1 MVNDQALDQL
11 AHGNYALT
19 AAADMDDGI
28 DDGIII
34 GSLIHAVILL
44 GDELLQNV
52 GKIRRHGFAD
62 FRTGVL
68 AGCALTDLNETVQ
81 GDAEPLVL
89 VFGDFQ
95 DLVHFLAR
103 VVDQCGKGTL
113 VLLGQGIA
121 EYLVNLAAHGS
132 GTVLQHVG
140 ERLVLTMD
148 VGKKMFRSFRE
159 V

>member
-1 MVNDQALDQL
+1 MVNDQALDEL
-11 AHGNYALT
+11 AHGNDALP
-19 AAADMDDGI
+19 AAANVNDGV

-34 GSLIHAVILL
+34 GSLVHAVIFL

-62 FRTGVL
+62 FGTGVF
-68 AGCALTDLNETVQ
+68 AGCALADLNEAVQ
-81 GDAEPLVL
+81 RDAEPLVL

-132 GTVLQHVG
+132 GTVLQYMG
-140 ERLVLTMD
+140 ECLVLTMN
-148 VGKKMFRSFRE
+148 VGKEMLRSFRE